1 MREITAIIELQERIA
16 LYEDMKA
23 YGQLY
28 ELLYEGLYRLAYSLI
43 RSSEVAEEIVSDVF
57 IKLWQIRGKLMEIEH
72 LRVYLFTIA
81 KNFSL
86 NYITKNYKNIT
97 VSLDAVDVEPVVE
110 LSGPAEMCISAD
122 MVKQIRKAIQQLPPQ
137 CRLIF
142 QLVKEEGLK
151 YKEVAAILDLS
162 PLTVRNQLA
171 IAVRRIGEVLPGYL
185 QSPVYFSN
193 KFSRS

>member
-1 MREITAIIELQERIA
+1 MKEIAAILELQERIA

-23 YGQLY
+23 YSQLY
-28 ELLYEGLYRLAYSLI
+28 ELLYEGLYRLAYSLV
-43 RSSEVAEEIVSDVF
+43 RSSEVSEEIVSDVF
-57 IKLWQIRGKLMEIEH
+57 IKVWQIRSKLMEIEH

-86 NYITKNYKNIT
+86 NYITKNYKNLT
-97 VSLDAVDVEPVVE
+97 VSLDDIDVEAVVE
-110 LSGPAEMCISAD
+110 FSGPAEMCISAD
-122 MVKQIRKAIQQLPPQ
+122 IVRQIRKTIQQLPPQ

-151 YKEVAAILDLS
+151 YKEVAAILAIS

-171 IAVRRIGEVLPGYL
+171 IAVRKIAEVLPGYL